1 MIDSLNASL
10 AQGILAIYASE
21 MRSQGMDFD
30 TIADTL
36 ETYPARMNGIFTV
49 GDLKYLA
56 KTGRLSGSAALIGN
70 ILSIKP
76 ILRGNKDGYIVQYK
90 KCRGRKAALNTL
102 VSLVC
107 ETIIDPKEQII
118 GIAHVSRLKRRMSHR
133 ASIGVSVRRCA
144 WHRGV
149 GTALMEKL
157 IAFARNNSL
166 EQLELEV
173 RSDNE
178 RAIRLYEKFGFT
190 KVGTIP
196 AFLKVNGENFSCDY
210 MVLRLADN
218 S

>member
-1 MIDSLNASL
+1 M
-10 AQGILAIYASE
+10 Y
-21 MRSQGMDFD
+21 
-30 TIADTL
+30 T
-36 ETYPARMNGIFTV
+36 
-49 GDLKYLA
+49 A
-56 KTGRLSGSAALIGN
+56 KE
-70 ILSIKP
+70 
-76 ILRGNKDGYIVQYK
+76 DG
-90 KCRGRKAALNTL
+90 
-102 VSLVC
+102 
-107 ETIIDPKEQII
+107 EII

>member
-1 MIDSLNASL
+1 MNDFIIENVRPEDAAAILEYLKAVGGETDNLNMGAEGLPTTVENEEAFLRSMIGSPD
-10 AQGILAIYASE
+10 GVMY
-21 MRSQGMDFD
+21 
-30 TIADTL
+30 T
-36 ETYPARMNGIFTV
+36 
-49 GDLKYLA
+49 A
-56 KTGRLSGSAALIGN
+56 KE
-70 ILSIKP
+70 
-76 ILRGNKDGYIVQYK
+76 DG
-90 KCRGRKAALNTL
+90 
-102 VSLVC
+102 
-107 ETIIDPKEQII
+107 EII

-149 GTALMEKL
+149 GTALMDKL
-157 IAFARNNSL
+157 VAFSRNNGI

>member
-1 MIDSLNASL
+1 MNDFIIENVRPEDAAAILEYLKAVGGETDNLNMGAEGLPTTVENEEAFLRSMIGSSD
-10 AQGILAIYASE
+10 GVMY
-21 MRSQGMDFD
+21 
-30 TIADTL
+30 T
-36 ETYPARMNGIFTV
+36 
-49 GDLKYLA
+49 A
-56 KTGRLSGSAALIGN
+56 KE
-70 ILSIKP
+70 
-76 ILRGNKDGYIVQYK
+76 DG
-90 KCRGRKAALNTL
+90 
-102 VSLVC
+102 
-107 ETIIDPKEQII
+107 EII

-149 GTALMEKL
+149 GTALMDKL
-157 IAFARNNSL
+157 VAFSRNNGI

>member
-1 MIDSLNASL
+1 MNDFIIENARPEAAAAILEYLKVVGGETDNLNMGAEGLPTTVENEEAFLRSMIGSSD
-10 AQGILAIYASE
+10 GVMY
-21 MRSQGMDFD
+21 
-30 TIADTL
+30 T
-36 ETYPARMNGIFTV
+36 
-49 GDLKYLA
+49 A
-56 KTGRLSGSAALIGN
+56 KE
-70 ILSIKP
+70 
-76 ILRGNKDGYIVQYK
+76 DG
-90 KCRGRKAALNTL
+90 
-102 VSLVC
+102 
-107 ETIIDPKEQII
+107 EII

-149 GTALMEKL
+149 GTALMDKL
-157 IAFARNNSL
+157 VAFSRNNGI

>member
-1 MIDSLNASL
+1 MNDFIIENARPEAAAAILEYLKAVGGETDNLNMGAEGLPTTVENEESYLRSLTDSPD
-10 AQGILAIYASE
+10 GE
-21 MRSQGMDFD
+21 MY
-30 TIADTL
+30 T
-36 ETYPARMNGIFTV
+36 
-49 GDLKYLA
+49 A
-56 KTGRLSGSAALIGN
+56 KE
-70 ILSIKP
+70 
-76 ILRGNKDGYIVQYK
+76 DG
-90 KCRGRKAALNTL
+90 
-102 VSLVC
+102 
-107 ETIIDPKEQII
+107 EII
-118 GIAHVSRLKRRMSHR
+118 GIAHVSCLKRRMSHR

>member
-1 MIDSLNASL
+1 MNDFIIENARPEAAAAILEYLKAVGGETDNLNMGAEGLPTTVENEESYLRSLTDSPE
-10 AQGILAIYASE
+10 GVMY
-21 MRSQGMDFD
+21 
-30 TIADTL
+30 
-36 ETYPARMNGIFTV
+36 TV
-49 GDLKYLA
+49 KE
-56 KTGRLSGSAALIGN
+56 
-70 ILSIKP
+70 
-76 ILRGNKDGYIVQYK
+76 DG
-90 KCRGRKAALNTL
+90 
-102 VSLVC
+102 
-107 ETIIDPKEQII
+107 EII